1 MATERD
7 TSKSWWS
14 NHHHPTSNH
23 LLELQKEIKEEEEE
37 IFADIN
43 SLINSRSDLY
53 PTSDD
58 CDENDQVYQEE
69 ENDFLTSITTTTTTY
84 QKALVASAAA
94 QPPTTTT
101 HTSAAAANV
110 ATIAAAAIPITIT
123 TTTTTTINNNNINHL
138 RSSYS
143 SRLDEQLFY
152 SDDVSD
158 DEEDLVPDRYK
169 SRGANKTRASVVSAR
184 RDFQSNLGA
193 KYNDDDENM
202 GHFHIDSGPPP
213 EEVDFMHQD
222 PYLDGSIIGHHH
234 ENDDSNDDYADGHK
248 FSNQISQQA
257 FQAVIQHVT
266 SNLPKPCVFFL
277 EGNCRRSD
285 CKYSH
290 DLSNITCKYW
300 IEGFCFKGEM
310 CPFLHSYNPQ
320 SDSSDPN
327 CLDEEGLKLL
337 AQKEL
342 NPTFAIESEADFPSL
357 PLDAPASALNDSTKS
372 SNNTDSLTGTIKDQ
386 ILSSNPAVVFKT
398 VKKKRKRG

>member
-7 TSKSWWS
+7 TSNSWWS
-14 NHHHPTSNH
+14 NHHHHTSNH

-43 SLINSRSDLY
+43 SLINNHSNLY
-53 PTSDD
+53 SNSND
-58 CDENDQVYQEE
+58 CDDDDHAKVDE
-69 ENDFLTSITTTTTTY
+69 ENFLPTYPKAPLTKTETTLAPKTQITATPKPIDIPSTTTSSTATTR
-84 QKALVASAAA
+84 
-94 QPPTTTT
+94 
-101 HTSAAAANV
+101 
-110 ATIAAAAIPITIT
+110 
-123 TTTTTTINNNNINHL
+123 TINNNIHIS
-138 RSSYS
+138 RSSYK
-143 SRLDEQLFY
+143 SRLDERLFY
-152 SDDVSD
+152 SDDADEEED
-158 DEEDLVPDRYK
+158 DEEDLIPDRYK
-169 SRGANKTRASVVSAR
+169 SRGANNRTKPTRG
-184 RDFQSNLGA
+184 FHSNSTTA
-193 KYNDDDENM
+193 YDDDEETNRDM
-202 GHFHIDSGPPP
+202 DHFHIDSGPPP
-213 EEVDFMHQD
+213 QEVDFMHQD
-222 PYLDGSIIGHHH
+222 PYPEGGHHH
-234 ENDDSNDDYADGHK
+234 DIGKHEIDDDSDYLADHK
-248 FSNQISQQA
+248 YNANNQISQQNYQA

-310 CPFLHSYNPQ
+310 CPFLHSYNPPL
-320 SDSSDPN
+320 DPSDPN
-327 CLDEEGLKLL
+327 CFDEDGLNLL
-337 AQKEL
+337 SNKEL

-372 SNNTDSLTGTIKDQ
+372 SNNADSLTTTIKDQ